1 MMLMIIGVKLHLNE
15 LNFALTN
22 IFILLSSFFIVS
34 KFRLFCYFYEKN
46 QLTNSF

>member
-22 IFILLSSFFIVS
+22 IFILVSSL
-34 KFRLFCYFYEKN
+34 FRNFGYSVIFMKKIN
-46 QLTNSF
+46 